1 MYVSEKKLGEEMDTS
16 SSEQPEMENSE
27 QDCCNSKKCLD
38 EIFEKHNK
46 ASLGSRD
53 ETREDPVN
61 FRHLLWKAMASFPEV
76 AEQKSRDVVPLFIR
90 FVR

>member
-1 MYVSEKKLGEEMDTS
+1 MDTS
-16 SSEQPEMENSE
+16 SSEQPVNSE
-27 QDCCNSKKCLD
+27 QDDCNSKKCLD